1 MTKKTGKI
9 KYSVQL
15 TFVLT
20 FFVFIGL
27 LIGLLN
33 TYPTTSSR
41 DLVFSTKK
49 GSMMSQASVVSAS
62 LSALERLSG
71 DGVAQVM
78 ELIDVNAFDRV
89 VITDEQ
95 GEVLYDTQGYDKGT
109 RYAHFTE
116 ILKALDGEAVFSSHF
131 DGDAFYSHTAAPVI
145 SYGDIIGAVY
155 LYEEDASQAALIN
168 EIQGRLRNISLLSGS
183 LALFAILVLT
193 TALTR
198 RIRELVKAMR
208 IVREGNYEHRLTVK
222 GSDEVSVLA
231 EEFNDM
237 AQRLQST
244 EELRRRFVSDAS
256 HELRTPLAS
265 IRLLSDSIVQS
276 ETMDEM
282 TMREFVTDIGSEAE
296 RLQRTTEKLMMLTR
310 MDSKVHAELARVDM
324 KRVAERTIHLL
335 EPLAKEKN
343 ITIYTDLAEGCVILA
358 AEDDIYQIIFNLAEN
373 ALKYNNFGGNVFIRL
388 RREDGSAK
396 LLVEDTGIGI
406 PEEDIPHIFSRFYR
420 VDKARSRA
428 QGGSG
433 LGLSIVH
440 DAVKS
445 NGGAISVERRETVG
459 TRFTVCFP
467 LAEIAESTEKNKQG
481 D

>member
-244 EELRRRFVSDAS
+244 EELRRRFVSDA
-256 HELRTPLAS
+256 
-265 IRLLSDSIVQS
+265 
-276 ETMDEM
+276 
-282 TMREFVTDIGSEAE
+282 
-296 RLQRTTEKLMMLTR
+296 
-310 MDSKVHAELARVDM
+310 
-324 KRVAERTIHLL
+324 
-335 EPLAKEKN
+335 
-343 ITIYTDLAEGCVILA
+343 
-358 AEDDIYQIIFNLAEN
+358 
-373 ALKYNNFGGNVFIRL
+373 
-388 RREDGSAK
+388 
-396 LLVEDTGIGI
+396 
-406 PEEDIPHIFSRFYR
+406 
-420 VDKARSRA
+420 
-428 QGGSG
+428 
-433 LGLSIVH
+433 
-440 DAVKS
+440 
-445 NGGAISVERRETVG
+445 
-459 TRFTVCFP
+459 
-467 LAEIAESTEKNKQG
+467 
-481 D
+481 